1 MKKTVV
7 MLAFAVPFLFA
18 SCGGG
23 EAKTE
28 VKEEAKTEAP
38 AESEAGDDASYDAS
52 RGIGEY
58 DNIEAGPLDKAMA
71 DKGKNVAQTKCFSCH
86 KATSEK
92 LVGPGWA
99 GVTQRRTLHWIMNF
113 ITNPDPNIDKDP
125 EVQKQLEECL
135 VRMPNQNLAE
145 NDARSIVE
153 FMRQNDGAK

>member
-23 EAKTE
+23 EAKNE
-28 VKEEAKTEAP
+28 VKEEVKTEAP
-38 AESEAGDDASYDAS
+38 AAEETADGDYDSE
-52 RGIGEY
+52 RGIGNF
-58 DNIEAGPLDKAMA
+58 DNIEAGALDKAMA
-71 DKGKNVAQTKCFSCH
+71 DKGKGIAQTKCFSCH
-86 KATSEK
+86 KPTTEK

-125 EVQKQLEECL
+125 EVKKQLEECL